1 MRISVRTE
9 LKEPVMT
16 TGLKTTL
23 IWSNDTR
30 GVFKESNQ
38 GPAVDDPG
46 DSVLGGALTADKNR
60 LAARKAIDAENTR
73 QGEIT
78 IP

>member
-9 LKEPVMT
+9 LNEAGMS
-16 TGLKTTL
+16 TGLKTSL

-38 GPAVDDPG
+38 GPAIDDPG
-46 DSVLGGALTADKNR
+46 DSVLGGALQADKNR
-60 LAARKAIDAENTR
+60 LAARRAVDAENTR